1 MADVDEVPPG
11 EMDVP
16 PTGTGDLTLGYNT
29 AEAVPMTL
37 YYRQSAD
44 TADNKPRP
52 TLDHLREGR
61 TDTMNQSL
69 TAEVSTYQPNLCV
82 FIPLSVMDR
91 RRWTEVMR

>member
-1 MADVDEVPPG
+1 MDEVPHG

-52 TLDHLREGR
+52 TLDHLREGH
-61 TDTMNQSL
+61 TDTMTQAL
-69 TAEVSTYQPNLCV
+69 TPQVACT
-82 FIPLSVMDR
+82 LSPY
-91 RRWTEVMR
+91 